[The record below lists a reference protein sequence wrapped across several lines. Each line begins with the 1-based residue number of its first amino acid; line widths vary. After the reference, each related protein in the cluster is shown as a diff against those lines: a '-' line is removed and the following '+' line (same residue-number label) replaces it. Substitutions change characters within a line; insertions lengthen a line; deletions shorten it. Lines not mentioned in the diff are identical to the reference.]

1 MATFLIEGTDMNKLV
16 LFWAW
21 ACVIFCPSTFAAPLD
36 LQELIRQVEIQYS
49 GHSSHA
55 MVRMEVAT
63 ENWQRSLE
71 MESWSLERDHF
82 LTRIL
87 EPAKERGVST
97 LKVEKEVW
105 NYLPKVDRVI
115 KVPPSM
121 MGGSWMGSHIT
132 NDDLVKG
139 SEVDQDYTFALLEE
153 TETIWRIECLPKPD
167 AAVVW
172 GKLVYE
178 IEKERLLP
186 LRVEYFDEE
195 MELVREIV
203 FDDIQTVS
211 GRALPLRMTVRPLD
225 KPAEWTVMH
234 YQNIEFDT
242 PLAPNFF
249 SLRTLKAR

>member
-1 MATFLIEGTDMNKLV
+1 MNRLV
-16 LFWAW
+16 LLWMCAGI
-21 ACVIFCPSTFAAPLD
+21 IFCPSAFAAPLD
-36 LQELIRQVEIQYS
+36 LQELIRQVEIQYH
-49 GHSSHA
+49 GQSSHA
-55 MVRMEVAT
+55 RVRMEVAT
-63 ENWQRSLE
+63 ENWQRTLV

-139 SEVDQDYTFALLEE
+139 SQVDQDYTFALLEE
-153 TETIWRIECLPKPD
+153 TENSWRIACLPKPA

-178 IEKERLLP
+178 IEKERKLP
-186 LRVEYFDEE
+186 MRVEYYDEE
-195 MELVREIV
+195 MELVREIL
-203 FDDIQTVS
+203 FDDVQTIS
-211 GRALPLRMTVRPLD
+211 GRVLPLRMTVRPLE
-225 KPAEWTVMH
+225 KPAERTVMH
-234 YQNIEFDT
+234 YQKIEFDT
-242 PLAPNFF
+242 QLAADFF

>member
-1 MATFLIEGTDMNKLV
+1 MARFI
-16 LFWAW
+16 LFWGF
-21 ACVIFCPSTFAAPLD
+21 ACIVFGPAAFAAPLD

-49 GHSSHA
+49 GHSSRA
-55 MVRMEVAT
+55 LVRMEVAT

-139 SEVDQDYTFALLEE
+139 SEVDQDYTFALADE
-153 TETIWRIECLPKPD
+153 TETVWRIECLPKPD

-172 GKLVYE
+172 GKLIYE
-178 IEKERLLP
+178 IEKTRKLP
-186 LRVEYFDEE
+186 LRVEYYDEA
-195 MELVREIV
+195 MERVREII
-203 FDDIQTVS
+203 FDDVQTVS

-225 KPAEWTVMH
+225 KPAERTVMH
-234 YQNIEFDT
+234 YREIEFDIS
-242 PLAPNFF
+242 LAPDFF

>member
-1 MATFLIEGTDMNKLV
+1 MMQRTLLLLCLCLLAVPPASGEPF
-16 LFWAW
+16 
-21 ACVIFCPSTFAAPLD
+21 D

-55 MVRMEVAT
+55 LVRMEVAT
-63 ENWQRSLE
+63 ENWKRSLE
-71 MESWSLERDHF
+71 MESWSLKRDHF

-139 SEVDQDYTFALLEE
+139 SEVDQDYTFALMEE
-153 TETIWRIECLPKPD
+153 SASSWRIECVPKPE

-178 IEKERLLP
+178 IEKERKLP
-186 LRVEYFDEE
+186 LRVEYYDEE
-195 MELVREIV
+195 MALVREIV
-203 FDDIQTVS
+203 FDDVQSVS
-211 GRALPLRMTVRPLD
+211 GRPLPLRMTVRPID
-225 KPAEWTVMH
+225 KPDERTVMH
-234 YQNIEFDT
+234 YQKIEFDL
-242 PLAPNFF
+242 PLAPDFF

>member
-1 MATFLIEGTDMNKLV
+1 MNRLV
-16 LFWAW
+16 LLWIW
-21 ACVIFCPSTFAAPLD
+21 VCIVCCPSAFAAPLD

-55 MVRMEVAT
+55 LVRMEVAT
-63 ENWQRSLE
+63 ENWQRTLD

-97 LKVEKEVW
+97 LKVDKEVW

-121 MGGSWMGSHIT
+121 LGGSWMGSHIT

-139 SEVDQDYTFALLEE
+139 SEVDHDYTFTLQDE
-153 TETIWRIECLPKPD
+153 TESTWRIACLPRPE

-178 IEKERLLP
+178 IEKARLLP

-195 MELVREIV
+195 MERVREII
-203 FDDIQTVS
+203 FDDVQVIS
-211 GRALPLRMTVRPLD
+211 GRPLPLRMTVRPLD
-225 KPAEWTVMH
+225 KPAERTVMQ
-234 YQNIEFDT
+234 YRNIEFDV
-242 PLAPNFF
+242 PLAPDFF